1 MYNCHMII
9 FFKPNMA
16 SLHISIHV
24 KFKKLKNRKNYNE
37 DRTSL
42 SLIICRGIIYHVFY
56 MYFIFKSYLTCTQV
70 YSYPLYY
77 SKKIKSY
84 HFSKK
89 KKIKKIC
96 FLNMVSLIFLEGIK
110 KIINILLRSFPLYL
124 TNVLIKNDIKNENTE
139 S

>member
-1 MYNCHMII
+1 MHWIWLYVILYTISLNSRYRSLIWISCMYNCHMII

-96 FLNMVSLIFLEGIK
+96 FLNMVSLFFFGR
-110 KIINILLRSFPLYL
+110 N
-124 TNVLIKNDIKNENTE
+124 
-139 S
+139 

>member
-1 MYNCHMII
+1 MHWIWLYVILYTISLNSRYRSLIWISCMYNCHMII

-42 SLIICRGIIYHVFY
+42 SLIICRGIIYHVLY

-96 FLNMVSLIFLEGIK
+96 FLNMVSLFFFGR
-110 KIINILLRSFPLYL
+110 N
-124 TNVLIKNDIKNENTE
+124 
-139 S
+139 